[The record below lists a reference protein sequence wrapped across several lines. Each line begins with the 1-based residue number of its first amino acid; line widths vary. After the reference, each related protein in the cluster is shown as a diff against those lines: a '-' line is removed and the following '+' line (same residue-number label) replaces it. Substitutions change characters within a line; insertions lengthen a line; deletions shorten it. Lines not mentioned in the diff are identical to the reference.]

1 MASRKFRPCS
11 GCDSPSVSRPEK
23 KCYEERHLVHIIT
36 DFLMGTPVILTL
48 IDSKDTKRTG
58 YYLDF
63 NRSTR
68 TVHFQPA
75 GDTTVNEIPLSE
87 ICTMKYRT

>member
-1 MASRKFRPCS
+1 MSSRKFRPCS
-11 GCDSPSVSRPEK
+11 GCDSPRIPERES

-36 DFLMGTPVILTL
+36 DFVMGTPVVLTL
-48 IDSKDTKRTG
+48 INSKDTKLTG

-68 TVHFQPA
+68 TVHFQPF
-75 GDTTVNEIPLSE
+75 GDTTVKEFSLSE
-87 ICTMKYRT
+87 ICTIKYQT